1 VTPPHATPRQEGE
14 ALERDAPCLDAS
26 SPRGCKDGHGRRR
39 TGARGWSASFDGAR
53 WLRVVAR
60 AHWFGTSIAQHARG
74 VAPVASLG
82 SMTVGL
88 CVHCCVLDVSS
99 PPRSLRTRV
108 PRLVQ
113 LPGRRWDRP
122 LRAEPE
128 ELGVDDPC
136 AKFSPKCASRPGT
149 SGPRTR
155 RPRAT
160 GSPSTWASP
169 GKRPKATK
177 TRPHFIWRIERR
189 NARERNGLSARV
201 YHAVGL

>member
-1 VTPPHATPRQEGE
+1 MR
-14 ALERDAPCLDAS
+14 
-26 SPRGCKDGHGRRR
+26 
-39 TGARGWSASFDGAR
+39 
-53 WLRVVAR
+53 
-60 AHWFGTSIAQHARG
+60 GTSTRAALAAVKRAAAGEGTGQGAGALLSTALPGRDGGWAAEAVAAAVACGKNTPQRVASMTQHVRG